1 LISPFKRLPL
11 EAMMVESLSRF
22 WPGRALL
29 TAALFSCCVSEAPS
43 QTQSR
48 QSRLVGKPAPN
59 FQLQGAYDEMY
70 SLDQFKG
77 HILVMQFGS
86 SW

>member
-1 LISPFKRLPL
+1 MKTDGVSGVWR
-11 EAMMVESLSRF
+11 
-22 WPGRALL
+22 GRVVLAAALL
-29 TAALFSCCVSEAPS
+29 GFGAQVLPCQAQF
-43 QTQSR
+43 R
-48 QSRLVGKPAPN
+48 QGALVGKPAPS
-59 FQLQGAYDEMY
+59 FQLQGIYNETY

>member
-1 LISPFKRLPL
+1 MKAEGISGGWRRRVVL
-11 EAMMVESLSRF
+11 AV
-22 WPGRALL
+22 ALL
-29 TAALFSCCVSEAPS
+29 GVCAQVTSCRA
-43 QTQSR
+43 QSR
-48 QSRLVGKPAPN
+48 RGALVGKPAPN
-59 FQLQGAYDEMY
+59 FQLQGIYNEPY

>member
-1 LISPFKRLPL
+1 MK
-11 EAMMVESLSRF
+11 ADGLSGVWR
-22 WPGRALL
+22 GRAVLA
-29 TAALFSCCVSEAPS
+29 AALLSGWVYGIPS
-43 QTQSR
+43 QAQSR
-48 QSRLVGKPAPN
+48 QGALVGKPAPS
-59 FQLQGAYDEMY
+59 FQLQGIYNESY

>member
-1 LISPFKRLPL
+1 MKA
-11 EAMMVESLSRF
+11 ERF
-22 WPGRALL
+22 CRVWRGRALL
-29 TAALFSCCVSEAPS
+29 AAALISCCFYAARS
-43 QTQSR
+43 QAQPR
-48 QSRLVGKPAPN
+48 QGALVGKPAPS
-59 FQLQGAYDEMY
+59 FQLQGIYNESY

>member
-1 LISPFKRLPL
+1 MKADLISGVWRGPALL
-11 EAMMVESLSRF
+11 AALLLSLS
-22 WPGRALL
+22 AQVI
-29 TAALFSCCVSEAPS
+29 TCHA
-43 QTQSR
+43 QSR
-48 QSRLVGKPAPN
+48 QGALVGKPAPA
-59 FQLQGAYDEMY
+59 FQLQGIYEESY

>member
-1 LISPFKRLPL
+1 MKAEGF
-11 EAMMVESLSRF
+11 SRV
-22 WPGRALL
+22 WWGRTLL
-29 TAALFSCCVSEAPS
+29 GAVLLSCCVCPGRS
-43 QTQSR
+43 QAQSR
-48 QSRLVGKPAPN
+48 QGALVGKPAPS
-59 FQLQGAYDEMY
+59 FQLQGIYNETY

>member
-1 LISPFKRLPL
+1 MKAEGFSRVRRGRSLMGAVLLI
-11 EAMMVESLSRF
+11 
-22 WPGRALL
+22 
-29 TAALFSCCVSEAPS
+29 CCVYVARS
-43 QTQSR
+43 QAQSR
-48 QSRLVGKPAPN
+48 QGTLVGKPAPS
-59 FQLQGAYDEMY
+59 FQLQGIYNETN

>member
-1 LISPFKRLPL
+1 MKA
-11 EAMMVESLSRF
+11 EGVSRV
-22 WPGRALL
+22 WRGRAMLA
-29 TAALFSCCVSEAPS
+29 AALLSCFVSAARS
-43 QTQSR
+43 QAQSR
-48 QSRLVGKPAPN
+48 QSRLVGKPAPT
-59 FQLQGAYDEMY
+59 FQLQGIYNETY

>member
-1 LISPFKRLPL
+1 MKAECFGRLL
-11 EAMMVESLSRF
+11 RSSTLLGA
-22 WPGRALL
+22 ALL
-29 TAALFSCCVSEAPS
+29 GCCVYPALSHG
-43 QTQSR
+43 QSR
-48 QSRLVGKPAPN
+48 QGALVGKPAPS
-59 FQLQGAYDEMY
+59 FQLQGIYDETY

>member
-1 LISPFKRLPL
+1 MKMDGVSGVWR
-11 EAMMVESLSRF
+11 
-22 WPGRALL
+22 GRAVLA
-29 TAALFSCCVSEAPS
+29 AALVGFCAQVIPCRA
-43 QTQSR
+43 QSR
-48 QSRLVGKPAPN
+48 QGVLVGKPAPS
-59 FQLQGAYDEMY
+59 FQLQGIYNETY

>member
-1 LISPFKRLPL
+1 MKADGFSP
-11 EAMMVESLSRF
+11 SWCSR
-22 WPGRALL
+22 
-29 TAALFSCCVSEAPS
+29 AALAAAFLSGWACVITS
-43 QTQSR
+43 QAQSPPGA
-48 QSRLVGKPAPN
+48 LVGKPAPS
-59 FQLQGAYDEMY
+59 FQLQGIYSEHY

>member
-1 LISPFKRLPL
+1 MKVEGISG
-11 EAMMVESLSRF
+11 V
-22 WPGRALL
+22 WCGRAVLA
-29 TAALFSCCVSEAPS
+29 AALLGLSAQVIPCQA
-43 QTQSR
+43 QSR
-48 QSRLVGKPAPN
+48 QGALVGKPAPS
-59 FQLQGAYDEMY
+59 FQLQGIYNETY

>member
-1 LISPFKRLPL
+1 MKA
-11 EAMMVESLSRF
+11 EGVSRVRR
-22 WPGRALL
+22 GRALL
-29 TAALFSCCVSEAPS
+29 VAALFSFCAHATSS
-43 QTQSR
+43 QAQSR
-48 QSRLVGKPAPN
+48 QSRLVGKPAPS
-59 FQLQGAYDEMY
+59 FQLQGIYNETY